1 MEHLTL
7 WLQFAAVSV
16 VIIVAG
22 ARLSRYADVLS
33 EKLKL
38 GHVFVGMVFLGWIT
52 SLPELVLSLGS
63 VLCVEPPEPNMAIGN
78 VLGSCLFN
86 LMILVLADLVILGGL
101 LYSRTRR
108 SSAVI
113 GLASLTML
121 VIASGGLKAGSVG
134 ALPLWLAAPGGL
146 HIDLFSWVIVL
157 FYIGL
162 TVFLYRHEKKTES
175 PGAEVPP
182 PPRYESTGI
191 PSIAVMSLIAA
202 VAIVG
207 AGLYMSVLG
216 DRIADRYPIG
226 HTFVGTLFFAVISSL
241 PELSTTFAAVKLGFY
256 DMALGNIFGSNIF
269 NIMIIGVSDMF
280 YTRGSIFSSGG
291 GAGEISPA
299 HFWVG
304 SFAILATVAV
314 VFGIRRRSR
323 RLFWRLSWVSLIVAA
338 CYCAGLS
345 ISYLF

>member
-7 WLQFAAVSV
+7 WLQFAVASA
-16 VIIVAG
+16 IIIFAG

-33 EKLKL
+33 EKLNL

-63 VLCVEPPEPNMAIGN
+63 VLFVAPPEPNLAIGN

-86 LMILVLADLVILGGL
+86 LMILVLADLIIIGGL
-101 LYSRTRR
+101 LYSRTKR

-113 GLASLTML
+113 GLASLVML
-121 VIASGGLKAGSVG
+121 VIASGGLKVGSIG

-146 HIDLFSWVIVL
+146 HVDVFSWIIIF

-162 TVFLYRHEKKTES
+162 TVFLYRHEKKAEA
-175 PGAEVPP
+175 PGAEVTP
-182 PPRYESTGI
+182 PPRYEST
-191 PSIAVMSLIAA
+191 SILSIGVMSLVAA
-202 VAIVG
+202 AAIVG

-216 DRIADRYPIG
+216 DRIADKYPIG
-226 HTFVGTLFFAVISSL
+226 HTFVGTLFFAVVSSL
-241 PELSTTFAAVKLGFY
+241 PELSTTFAAVRLGFY

-269 NIMIIGVSDMF
+269 NIMIIGISDVF
-280 YTRGSIFSSGG
+280 YTRGSIFFSGG
-291 GAGEISPA
+291 GTEAISQA
-299 HFWVG
+299 HFWTG

-314 VFGIRRRSR
+314 VFGVRRRSP
-323 RLFWRLSWVSLIVAA
+323 RLFWRLSWVSLVVAA

-345 ISYLF
+345 ISYFF